1 MAPKVFYLGGFHT
14 ICNMRNIAVIDL
26 RVLKSNA
33 ENIKSNLPN
42 GVKFCAVVKADG
54 YGHGGVEVASALYSI
69 VDSFAVALVE
79 EGVALRLAGID
90 KEILTLI
97 PVKGKALKIA
107 VRYSLSVTVDD
118 FSTLLAVYRESL
130 EQKKKV
136 KIHLAFNTGMNRFGF
151 DESLEIEKAIDFIKD
166 KKEIILEGF
175 YSHLSEPEN
184 DIELKKAVDKFL
196 VAKKIVKSYN
206 NKVTCHIS
214 ASGGF
219 IKGEYH
225 DMVRIGIMLYG
236 YYPFNYNQ
244 MVKVSPVM
252 KIYSQV
258 IKNRRLKKGDK
269 VGYGK
274 FRLKADKKV
283 SLIRYGYADGLFRK
297 NRSPFIN
304 DRCMDVTA
312 INGTKAR
319 YHKVMFDAKKLAEEY
334 DTISYEIL
342 VRATARSEKIY
353 IR

>member
-1 MAPKVFYLGGFHT
+1 
-14 ICNMRNIAVIDL
+14 MRNIAVIDL
-26 RVLKSNA
+26 RVLKNNA
-33 ENIKSNLPN
+33 ENIKSKLPN
-42 GVKFCAVVKADG
+42 GVKFCGVVKADG
-54 YGHGGVEVASALYSI
+54 YGHGGVEIANALYGV

-79 EGVALRLAGID
+79 EGVALRQAGID

-97 PVKGKALKIA
+97 PVKGKGLKIA

-151 DESLEIEKAIDFIKD
+151 NTVDDICKAIKFLKGKTGIL
-166 KKEIILEGF
+166 LEGF

-219 IKGEYH
+219 VKGEYH

-236 YYPFNYNQ
+236 YYPFNSDCV
-244 MVKVSPVM
+244 VKVSPIM
-252 KIYSQV
+252 KIYAKV
-258 IKNRRLKKGDK
+258 LKTRTLKKGDK

-274 FRLKADKKV
+274 FRLKANKKI
-283 SLIRYGYADGLFRK
+283 SLIRFGYADGLFRK
-297 NRSPFIN
+297 NRLAFIN

-312 INGTKAR
+312 IGGTKAR
-319 YHKVMFDAKKLAEEY
+319 YHKVLFDAKKLAERY

-342 VRATARSEKIY
+342 VRATARSKKIY